1 MNEAAEPLGA
11 GLRELAR
18 PMLRRWAP
26 WLTLPTLA
34 GLIGAQ
40 AFAYAS
46 RLSLSLGPRVILEPW
61 LLRQGYLLYE
71 EIADLHSPLL
81 PLLLSVLIPLFP
93 DGLSMARAVLVVI
106 ISISTL
112 LTFLVGRRAGG
123 WLGGLWATGFLIVW
137 SPVFGFGKLW
147 HEALLTPL
155 YTLILLSYDPTT
167 TRRSVRSLLWLG
179 LLGGIGLM
187 IKQHAI
193 VVLAALVGWNAIAGW
208 RRGRP
213 LGGILRDTL
222 LIGAAVLLPLLGFLA
237 YQLLRAGTLHGFLYW
252 TLDYNLA
259 GPYRTMAALW
269 PTRDQ
274 LGVLVSAA
282 LLLPAA
288 ALLGI
293 ARARQDE
300 DEWLRVGWGFALL
313 VASAVT
319 AYPRFHFFHLQPALP
334 VVAWL
339 STWVLAST
347 LRVTS
352 PVRTFAAGIALALPL
367 FWTLTAGASYGAL
380 LDPKPQYVYEYSD
393 LVPVAEQVMQH
404 KAPGERGFIFP
415 DDEATA
421 NLYYLTKTLPPTP
434 WIFTYPWYMMDW
446 VQDRILDHL
455 QTQPPDWIVY
465 FPERWDIEQ
474 QAPRITGYISSHYR
488 QDIPLEWA
496 QGRGWLLKRV
506 D

>member
-1 MNEAAEPLGA
+1 VNEAAGPLGT
-11 GLRELAR
+11 GPRELAR
-18 PMLRRWAP
+18 PLLRRWMP

-34 GLIGAQ
+34 GLIGVQ

-61 LLRQGYLLYE
+61 LLRRGYLLYE

-81 PLLLSVLIPLFP
+81 SLLLSVLIPLFP
-93 DGLSMARAVLVVI
+93 DGLSMARTVLVVI
-106 ISISTL
+106 ISLSTL
-112 LTFLVGRRAGG
+112 LTFLAGRRAGG
-123 WLGGLWATGFLIVW
+123 WLGGLWAAGFLIVW

-167 TRRSVRSLLWLG
+167 TRRSVRSLLWIG
-179 LLGGIGLM
+179 FLGGIGLM

-193 VVLAALVGWNAIAGW
+193 VVLAVLVGWNAFAGW

-213 LGGILRDTL
+213 LGDILRDTL
-222 LIGAAVLLPLLGFLA
+222 LIGAAALLPLLAFLA

-252 TLDYNLA
+252 TLGYNLA
-259 GPYRTMAALW
+259 GPYRTMAALR

-274 LGVLVSAA
+274 LGVLASAA

-300 DEWLRVGWGFALL
+300 GLRLGWGFVLL
-313 VASAVT
+313 AASAAT

-339 STWVLAST
+339 STWVLASA
-347 LRVTS
+347 LRVPGS
-352 PVRTFAAGIALALPL
+352 VRTLAAGIAVALPL
-367 FWTLTAGASYGAL
+367 LWALTAGASYGAL

-404 KAPGERGFIFP
+404 KAPEERIFIFP

-421 NLYYLTKTLPPTP
+421 NLYYLTGTLPPTP

-474 QAPRITGYISSHYR
+474 QAPRITDYISSHYR
-488 QDIPLEWA
+488 RDISLEWA
-496 QGRGWLLKRV
+496 QGRGWLLERV